1 MDKAWKIFSTIAL
14 IALILGALCI
24 LAGIVTG
31 GDTQRVKDIF
41 FASYDLENK
50 IEALRSALGIMPLG

>member
-1 MDKAWKIFSTIAL
+1 MDKAWKIISAVAL
-14 IALILGALCI
+14 TALILGALCI

-41 FASYDLENK
+41 SASYDIESKLEA
-50 IEALRSALGIMPLG
+50 IRSALGMMALK

>member
-1 MDKAWKIFSTIAL
+1 MGKAWKIISTVAL

-24 LAGIVTG
+24 LAGFVTG

-41 FASYDLENK
+41 FASYDIENK
-50 IEALRSALGIMPLG
+50 INALRSAMDIMTLN